1 MPCPAGGRILAVAP
15 VLLGGGGTDAAPTSS
30 PRRGKPRELQ
40 EWLRANE
47 EKLRAEAPEGW
58 EYVGTYAAVISTH
71 KDAGEYRQLWRHTSY
86 ADMDAWAEAMREP
99 TAFAQL
105 YDEFTTKF
113 VDESREA
120 RFGQTIMKSVTDISI
135 WGQG

>member
-1 MPCPAGGRILAVAP
+1 MDFVHEIGFDVQK
-15 VLLGGGGTDAAPTSS
+15 
-30 PRRGKPRELQ
+30 GKSRELQ

-86 ADMDAWAEAMREP
+86 ADMDAWAEAMREL